1 MLFVIIRIICCCN
14 CTYSSSY
21 LLDVIRFENYCFGQK
36 ALEKFADKIQGDN
49 KNDRICV
56 GLGDWSAQ
64 VAIKGSPHS
73 PLFKFRKVLQRKHN
87 ITVSCLAYSCFA
99 CYMSIYFFLLI

>member
-1 MLFVIIRIICCCN
+1 MLFVIIRILCYCN

-21 LLDVIRFENYCFGQK
+21 LLDVIRFENYCFGKK

-64 VAIKGSPHS
+64 GAIKGTPKS
-73 PLFKFRKVLQRKHN
+73 PLMKFRNVLQRKHN
-87 ITVSCLAYSCFA
+87 ITVS
-99 CYMSIYFFLLI
+99 